1 MKLLVAF
8 ALAIFWVPLA
18 ADAQPLGRTPRIGAL
33 AAGTPTTYVSRYEAF
48 RHGLSELGYVEG
60 QTIAIEYR
68 YAEGKLGRLP
78 DLAAELVRLKV
89 DLIVASSAPET
100 GAAKR
105 ATTSIPIVF
114 AAHGDPVGT
123 GHVASLAKPGG
134 NITGMSTM
142 EGALS
147 PKRLEL
153 LKEAFPRIVRVA
165 VLWNAAN
172 PAKAPDWRETQTA
185 ARALDL
191 TLQSREVRG
200 LEDFASAFAAMT
212 KQRPD
217 ALLTLPDPLILHS
230 RTAITAFAAKE
241 RLPTIYGGPE
251 YTHAGGLMS
260 YDSSVTDN
268 YRRVAVYVYKILQ
281 GAKPAELAVAQ
292 PTKFELIINL
302 KTARALAFT
311 IPQSILLRADEVI
324 E

>member
-1 MKLLVAF
+1 MRTAVWLIVTL
-8 ALAIFWVPLA
+8 ALGILAAPLA
-18 ADAQPLGRTPRIGAL
+18 ANAQPPGKIPRIGVL
-33 AAGTPTTYVSRYEAF
+33 AAGSPATFISRYEAF
-48 RHGLSELGYVEG
+48 RQGLRELGYVEG
-60 QTIAIEYR
+60 QNIAIEYR
-68 YAEGKLGRLP
+68 YAEGKFERLP
-78 DLAAELVRLKV
+78 DLAAELVSLKV
-89 DLIVASSAPET
+89 DLIVALAAPET

-114 AAHGDPVGT
+114 TRHGDPVGT

-134 NITGMSTM
+134 NITGISGMSEEMAT
-142 EGALS
+142 
-147 PKRLEL
+147 KRLEL
-153 LKEAFPRIVRVA
+153 LKEAFPRLSRVA

-172 PAKAPDWRETQTA
+172 PAKAVDWRETQRA
-185 ARALDL
+185 ARALAV
-191 TLQSREVRG
+191 TLQSHEVRG
-200 LEDFASAFAAMT
+200 PDDFASAFAAMT

-217 ALLTLPDPLILHS
+217 ALLTLPDPLILPS

-292 PTKFELIINL
+292 PTK
-302 KTARALAFT
+302 
-311 IPQSILLRADEVI
+311 V
-324 E
+324 